1 MGVVLSVMKLEDD
14 ILVRFITIKGLLGLH
29 VQ

>member
-14 ILVRFITIKGLLGLH
+14 ILERFITIKGLLGLH